1 MLSESGVYGKRGAI
15 PFFFEAPAFI
25 VTSVMRSITFPKI
38 GIRVM
43 MNLNKLW
50 KLIFGMIVMLMN
62 FVEEKKIVI

>member
-1 MLSESGVYGKRGAI
+1 MPKTRKEYRKIKELASMLSESVVYGKRGAI

-43 MNLNKLW
+43 MDLIKSEVVNL
-50 KLIFGMIVMLMN
+50 
-62 FVEEKKIVI
+62 

>member
-1 MLSESGVYGKRGAI
+1 MPKTRKEYRKIKELASMLSESGVYGKRGAI

-43 MNLNKLW
+43 MDLIKSEVVNL
-50 KLIFGMIVMLMN
+50 
-62 FVEEKKIVI
+62 

>member
-43 MNLNKLW
+43 MDLIKSEVVNL
-50 KLIFGMIVMLMN
+50 
-62 FVEEKKIVI
+62 